1 MPEKPLAVVT
11 RRLPAS
17 ILDQISAAAEMRLWD
32 DDDPIPPDTLLEWV
46 PEVQGIYCL
55 LTDPVNVALL
65 DAAGSSLKV
74 VSQMAVGYD
83 NIDIAACTARG
94 IPVGH
99 TPGVLTDTTAD
110 LAVAL
115 MLATARRLVEA
126 AEFLKAGK
134 WATWRPM
141 ELTGFDVSGSTVG
154 IVGFGRIG
162 KAVARRLR
170 GFNCR
175 LLYHDPAPDPEAAS
189 LGASFVNFDTL
200 LESSD
205 FITLHVPLT
214 DETRSLIG
222 EAELARMKPDAVL
235 INTSRGP
242 VVDQEAL
249 LEALRAGQIA
259 AAGLD
264 VTVPEPLPADHPLLD
279 LPNVIV
285 LPHIGSAS
293 RATRLR
299 MAQLAVDNLV
309 AGLRGDP
316 LPHCANPEVYE

>member
-1 MPEKPLAVVT
+1 
-11 RRLPAS
+11 
-17 ILDQISAAAEMRLWD
+17 
-32 DDDPIPPDTLLEWV
+32 
-46 PEVQGIYCL
+46 
-55 LTDPVNVALL
+55 
-65 DAAGSSLKV
+65 
-74 VSQMAVGYD
+74 
-83 NIDIAACTARG
+83 
-94 IPVGH
+94 
-99 TPGVLTDTTAD
+99 
-110 LAVAL
+110 
-115 MLATARRLVEA
+115 
-126 AEFLKAGK
+126 
-134 WATWRPM
+134 M

-154 IVGFGRIG
+154 IIGFGRIG

-175 LLYHDPAPDPEAAS
+175 LLYHDPAPNPDAAS
-189 LGASFVNFDTL
+189 LGASFVNLDIL
-200 LESSD
+200 IESSD

-214 DETRSLIG
+214 EETQGLIG
-222 EAELARMKPDAVL
+222 QTELARMKPEAVL

-242 VVDQEAL
+242 VVDQDAL

-264 VTVPEPLPADHPLLD
+264 VTTPEPLPANHPLLD
-279 LPNVIV
+279 LPNVVV

-309 AGLRGDP
+309 AGLRDER

>member
-17 ILDQISAAAEMRLWD
+17 ILDQIDTAAEMRLWD
-32 DDDPIPPDTLLEWV
+32 DDDPIPPGTFRDWV
-46 PEVQGIYCL
+46 PGAQGIYCL
-55 LTDPVNVALL
+55 LTDPVDAALL
-65 DAAGSSLKV
+65 DAAGPSLKV

-83 NIDIAACTARG
+83 NIDVAACTERR

-99 TPGVLTDTTAD
+99 TPGVLTETTAD

-154 IVGFGRIG
+154 VIGFGRIG

-175 LLYHDPAPDPEAAS
+175 LLYHDPAPDPDAAS
-189 LGASFVNFDTL
+189 LGASFVNLDTL
-200 LESSD
+200 IESSD

-214 DETRSLIG
+214 EETQGLIG
-222 EAELARMKPDAVL
+222 QPELARMKPEAVL

-242 VVDQEAL
+242 VVDQDAL
-249 LEALRAGQIA
+249 LDALRAGQIA

-264 VTVPEPLPADHPLLD
+264 VTTPEPLPADHPLLD
-279 LPNVIV
+279 LPNVVV

-309 AGLRGDP
+309 AGLRDER